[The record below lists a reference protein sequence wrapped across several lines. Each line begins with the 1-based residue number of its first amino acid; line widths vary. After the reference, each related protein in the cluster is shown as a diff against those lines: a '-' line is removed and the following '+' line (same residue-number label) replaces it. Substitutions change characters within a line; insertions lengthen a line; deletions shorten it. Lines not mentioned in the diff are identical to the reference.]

1 MSQKQ
6 PQTLA
11 KHKWLALCGLVV
23 AMSVIMIDGT
33 IMNVALPTIMRTM
46 NLTATKAEWIVTIYS
61 LVFCALLVTFGR
73 IADSLGRKKTLII
86 GLLIFSVGAVIG
98 ALANNYSALMI
109 ARFVQG
115 IGGALILPPIM
126 STMNE
131 IYVGTMR
138 IIAFAMFGSFISA
151 MSAIGPYLGG
161 LFVTYS
167 TWRWVFWIDIPF
179 SVVAAGFALFAVP
192 ETFGAHLDGFDIIG
206 FITSCIGF
214 GTLTFGLIEGKTD
227 GWWYAKDGVTKW
239 FGLSPIPWYFLIA
252 LITLTIF
259 SFYELHAVNT
269 QKQYLMDL
277 HLFKVHSFRLSVIM
291 QIIFRIGMVGLIF
304 LLPQFLQNVLGMSA
318 VDAGAVTCFMGL
330 SALVAGAVAVPL
342 VKLTSTKIVVSFGM
356 ILMAIGSGGLA
367 ALLHMTINPNP
378 WAIRGWLM
386 LFGLGLGLSS
396 AQLSAILM
404 NGIPNKLGG
413 QASSI
418 QSTAS
423 QISSALAIGVIGSIL
438 SAVLGGSMP
447 AALNKVDMP
456 ATMRSAIQNSIIVT
470 QGDSIPI
477 IEESKEF
484 TRMPRAWQKSF
495 DNNVKSGF
503 SEGISRTT
511 YITSG
516 IMVVTFLL
524 SLGLPGKKKLHE
536 EALRTQEINRE
547 QGFADASEDDI
558 NDDNTV
564 EETAKN

>member
-206 FITSCIGF
+206 M
-214 GTLTFGLIEGKTD
+214 
-227 GWWYAKDGVTKW
+227 
-239 FGLSPIPWYFLIA
+239 
-252 LITLTIF
+252 
-259 SFYELHAVNT
+259 H
-269 QKQYLMDL
+269 
-277 HLFKVHSFRLSVIM
+277 
-291 QIIFRIGMVGLIF
+291 
-304 LLPQFLQNVLGMSA
+304 
-318 VDAGAVTCFMGL
+318 
-330 SALVAGAVAVPL
+330 
-342 VKLTSTKIVVSFGM
+342 
-356 ILMAIGSGGLA
+356 
-367 ALLHMTINPNP
+367 
-378 WAIRGWLM
+378 
-386 LFGLGLGLSS
+386 
-396 AQLSAILM
+396 
-404 NGIPNKLGG
+404 
-413 QASSI
+413 
-418 QSTAS
+418 
-423 QISSALAIGVIGSIL
+423 
-438 SAVLGGSMP
+438 
-447 AALNKVDMP
+447 
-456 ATMRSAIQNSIIVT
+456 
-470 QGDSIPI
+470 
-477 IEESKEF
+477 
-484 TRMPRAWQKSF
+484 
-495 DNNVKSGF
+495 
-503 SEGISRTT
+503 
-511 YITSG
+511 
-516 IMVVTFLL
+516 
-524 SLGLPGKKKLHE
+524 
-536 EALRTQEINRE
+536 
-547 QGFADASEDDI
+547 
-558 NDDNTV
+558 
-564 EETAKN
+564 